1 VRAFTTD
8 EKTNSALE
16 VTYRGWLLE
25 LTPVTLPVVRLTTI
39 GADYIDTSV
48 SPSITYLGDPGF
60 VMGSMRA
67 TDGSDPASLDI
78 EIPVSDDGPV
88 TPDNVTAGMYQGA
101 SVRLAI
107 VDYFNTDITPDI
119 GFKWVV
125 GETRITNDG
134 KARFEIRDEARVNRE
149 LILKIY
155 GPVCTANLGDARC
168 GKDLTA
174 FTDTVTVATVVDAY
188 SFTVTGSARA
198 NGFFDNGAIKFTAG
212 DNLNRAYTVRK
223 WVLSTA
229 TVTLWEPLRAGLTIG
244 DTATVHAGCDKTTGA
259 AGCTKF
265 SNIARFQG
273 FENLPS
279 FDVKFSY
286 ATPNAKPSPTV
297 VTVGN
302 SGSYNWSTGWVGTPT
317 YNWSTGRNV

>member
-88 TPDNVTAGMYQGA
+88 TPDNVTSGMYQGA
-101 SVRLAI
+101 SVILAI

-134 KARFEIRDEARVNRE
+134 KAVFEIRDATRINRE
-149 LILKIY
+149 LILKTY
-155 GPVCTANLGDARC
+155 GPVCTASLGDDRC
-168 GKDLTA
+168 GVDLAT
-174 FTDTVTVATVVDAY
+174 FTDSVTVATVIDAY
-188 SFTVTGSARA
+188 SFTVTGSVRA
-198 NGFFDNGAIKFTAG
+198 DDFFNNGAIKFTAG
-212 DNLNRAYTVRK
+212 DNLNRAYTVRD
-223 WVLSTA
+223 WVQSSST
-229 TVTLWEPLRAGLTIG
+229 VRLWEQLRAGLTIG
-244 DTATVHAGCDKTTGA
+244 DTATIHAGCDKTTGA

-273 FENLPS
+273 FEHLPA
-279 FDVKFSY
+279 FDVEFSFEMPGNP
-286 ATPNAKPSPTV
+286 TPTV
-297 VTVGN
+297 VTVT
-302 SGSYNWSTGWVGTPT
+302 SPT
-317 YNWSTGRNV
+317 YPGWGTSDGSGRR